1 MVLLDVLGAEV
12 AGREPASV
20 PEGQGVTALPPGQ
33 ELLLAPLHRPGEAAE
48 PGRLRPPNLRR
59 RSPRGGGRD
68 ADRLLVHAP
77 RHGCRSFSHPDVH
90 LVLCG
95 PSELEHVREACRALE
110 AGPLDEDEMAWMR
123 RVGDHVYRRAGLRRF
138 SR

>member
-1 MVLLDVLGAEV
+1 MRAKRTIPRRSRSAEEEEPKDRVDLLDVLGAEV

-48 PGRLRPPNLRR
+48 PGRLRPPYLRR
-59 RSPRGGGRD
+59 RSHRGGGGD

-77 RHGCRSFSHPDVH
+77 RHGRRSFSHPDVH
-90 LVLCG
+90 LVLAPDS
-95 PSELEHVREACRALE
+95 PSAR
-110 AGPLDEDEMAWMR
+110 PPR
-123 RVGDHVYRRAGLRRF
+123 RRSATPM
-138 SR
+138 

>member
-1 MVLLDVLGAEV
+1 M
-12 AGREPASV
+12 
-20 PEGQGVTALPPGQ
+20 
-33 ELLLAPLHRPGEAAE
+33 
-48 PGRLRPPNLRR
+48 
-59 RSPRGGGRD
+59 
-68 ADRLLVHAP
+68 
-77 RHGCRSFSHPDVH
+77 H